1 MKTSD
6 FEPRTA
12 WKDTVDPIATGRAWR
27 QKRKELHLSQDDLS
41 LIFELAEMGINMS
54 KAAISAVENGKHKP
68 SLDHAIFFAAL
79 CKCPVEELVVTCGR
93 SREADDR
100 DQLPPLNFISDNLD
114 ELLQMRM
121 FVFFC
126 VHCG

>member
-6 FEPRTA
+6 FEPRSA
-12 WKDTVDPIATGRAWR
+12 WKNAVDPIATGKAWR

-68 SLDHAIFFAAL
+68 SLDHVIFFAAL
-79 CKCPVEELVVTCGR
+79 CACPVEELVVTCGR

-100 DQLPPLNFISDNLD
+100 DQLPLSILYTTIWTNICK
-114 ELLQMRM
+114 MRM

-126 VHCG
+126 